1 VKRVYLEGYKARFD
15 LPANDTKPWY
25 TLWEFVAQEDLT
37 LIGAEMTCELD
48 SIIEVDGYAMGQ
60 FKLMV
65 NGVLDILHGSLMS
78 YWKSV
83 VAAAEHHSFENM
95 NRDVMFPTGYGI
107 TLKEGES
114 VQVLAEKVSTKA
126 SGSDTQTLFGVV
138 LYLVKGV

>member
-15 LPANDTKPWY
+15 LPANATTPWY

-37 LIGAEMTCELD
+37 LIGAEMTDELD
-48 SIIEVDGYAMGQ
+48 SIEEVDGYAMAQ

-65 NGVLDILHGSLMS
+65 NGVLDILHGSMMA

-83 VAAAEHHSFENM
+83 AAASEVLSFENM
-95 NRDVMFPTGYGI
+95 NRDVMFPAGYGI

-114 VQVLAEKVSTKA
+114 VSVLAEKVNTKA
-126 SGSDTQTLFGVV
+126 SGDITQTLFGVV

>member
-1 VKRVYLEGYKARFD
+1 VKRVFLEGYKARFD
-15 LPANDTKPWY
+15 YPAAETKPWY
-25 TLWEFVAQEDLT
+25 TLWEFIAQENLT

-60 FKLMV
+60 FKLMS
-65 NGVLDILHGSLMS
+65 NGVNDILHGSMMS

-83 VAAAEHHSFENM
+83 VAASEHHSFENM
-95 NRDVMFPTGYGI
+95 NRDVMFPDGCGI

-114 VQVLAEKVSTKA
+114 ISVLAEKVNTKA
-126 SGSDTQTLFGVV
+126 SGSDVQSLFGVV